1 MSKKVTITTGIF
13 VWIVTPILL
22 AYIYDINLT
31 QMLKSFFSIIHL
43 FALLRVFHSDY
54 QSRIKIQKIL
64 IFVAFL
70 VYPLILTADSTQM
83 FDKKTFIV
91 AIITGWIYMM
101 GVAGWLYTE
110 KQSLI
115 IKAIIYSLN
124 KVVDILLF
132 DI

>member
-1 MSKKVTITTGIF
+1 MSKKVTITTGII
-13 VWIVTPILL
+13 VWIITPILL
-22 AYIYDINLT
+22 SYIYEINLI

-43 FALLRVFHSDY
+43 FALLIIFLSDY

-83 FDKKTFIV
+83 FDKKTFII

-110 KQSLI
+110 KT
-115 IKAIIYSLN
+115 
-124 KVVDILLF
+124 VVNN
-132 DI
+132 